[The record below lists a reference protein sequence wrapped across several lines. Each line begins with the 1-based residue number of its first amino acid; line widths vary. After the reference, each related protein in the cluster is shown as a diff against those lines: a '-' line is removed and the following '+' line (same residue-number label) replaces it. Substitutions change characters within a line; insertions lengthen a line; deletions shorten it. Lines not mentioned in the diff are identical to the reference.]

1 MKKVILLIL
10 FLCSAIS
17 MNAVKEDGTINGYF
31 QINSSSIQRPFWP
44 MGINTYTNIGIKQDS
59 SVNIFIT
66 EKRGNIVKWTIT
78 SSAENFLGNTY
89 SNNCGTF
96 FHFTTN
102 GGTGVAQLIAEDENG
117 QALIIDI
124 YVSAGGLDN

>member
-1 MKKVILLIL
+1 
-10 FLCSAIS
+10 
-17 MNAVKEDGTINGYF
+17 MNAVKEAGTINGYF
-31 QINSSSIQRPFWP
+31 QINSSSIQHPFWP

-78 SSAENFLGNTY
+78 SSAENFLHNTY
-89 SNNCGTF
+89 SNNGGTF